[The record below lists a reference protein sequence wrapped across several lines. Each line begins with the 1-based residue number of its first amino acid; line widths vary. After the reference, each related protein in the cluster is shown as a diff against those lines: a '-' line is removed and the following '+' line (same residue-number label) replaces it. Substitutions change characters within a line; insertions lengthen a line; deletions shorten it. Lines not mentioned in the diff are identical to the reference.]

1 MTMTAPY
8 QFDPTGTLLANRI
21 TGEQHIITAVSDRNY
36 HFIVP
41 TFAPFFTEGCTVSYR
56 DVDNNVRYLVEG
68 IDFLFCFQFIAASRS
83 CAKPIYGGISFLNL
97 QLAGVVTLV
106 YQTVGGEWT
115 LDPVQINQILSD
127 MTRNPR
133 FTSWEQ
139 VAQVPTL
146 FPVVDHEWN
155 LTDLVGMSEV
165 VQSVD
170 DIALA
175 IANRPAATPVPDY
188 GLIPTKDMLG
198 LGNVQNFG
206 VATDAEARAGT
217 SITKYMTPRAVRLA
231 IEFVINTIGDA
242 AATLLE
248 LASKAGASMIG
259 TATNQTLD
267 QAVLRVKNITELR
280 LLDIP
285 STDPEKVHTVLVLG
299 IDTLGDSTSSTY
311 YWSTSNNEVD
321 NGYTVIRPIS
331 SNTIG
336 RWIHEDKDAYAVY
349 GFNST
354 ANQTTYTLD
363 RSPLPGTT
371 VKVVINKFVELINT
385 INFQINDK
393 TITFL
398 EALSADERIDIV
410 IQTRPVKVND
420 PANRIYQKF
429 IVANQNDVFLLTRR
443 PVDSDGYC
451 LRLNDGLVLFNG
463 IDFTVTDN
471 QISVIYPILAG
482 DVLEFMSHFHPT
494 GLPAFILRQS
504 VGY

>member
-1 MTMTAPY
+1 MTAPY
-8 QFDPTGTLLANRI
+8 QFDPTGTLPANRI
-21 TGEQHIITAVSDRNY
+21 TGEQHILTAVAGRNY
-36 HFIVP
+36 HFVVP
-41 TFAPFFTEGCTVSYR
+41 TYAPFFADGCTVSYR
-56 DVDNNVRYLVEG
+56 DIDNNIRYLVEG

-97 QLAGVVTLV
+97 ELAGVVTLV
-106 YQTVGGEWT
+106 YQTVGGVWT
-115 LDPVQINQILSD
+115 LDPVQINEILSD
-127 MTRNPR
+127 TTRNPR
-133 FTSWEQ
+133 VTSWEQ
-139 VAQVPTL
+139 IANVPTL

-155 LTDLVGMSEV
+155 LTDLVGMSDV
-165 VQSVD
+165 VQSIDEVS
-170 DIALA
+170 LA
-175 IANRPAATPVPDY
+175 IANKPVPAPVADY
-188 GLIPTKDMLG
+188 GALPTKNMLG

-231 IEFVINTIGDA
+231 IEFLVDTIGDA
-242 AATLLE
+242 AASLLA

-259 TATNQTLD
+259 TVTNQTLD
-267 QAVLRVKNITELR
+267 QAVLRVKNLDELR

-285 STDPEKVHTVLVLG
+285 TTTDAEKVHTVIVLG
-299 IDTLGDSTSSTY
+299 MQEVGDTTSSTY
-311 YWSTSNNEVD
+311 YWSMSNNEVD
-321 NGYTVIRPIS
+321 NDYTVIKPIA
-331 SNTIG
+331 NPTLG

-354 ANQTTYTLD
+354 LNQTTYTLG

-371 VKVVINKFVELINT
+371 VKIVVNKFVELLNT
-385 INFQINDK
+385 INFQVNDK

-398 EALSADERIDIV
+398 EALPADQRVDIV

-429 IVANQNDVFLLTRR
+429 TVTSQLDVFLLTRR
-443 PVDSDGYC
+443 AVDADGYC

-463 IDFTVTDN
+463 VDFTVTDN
-471 QISVIYPILAG
+471 QISVVYPIEAG
-482 DVLEFMSHFHPT
+482 DTLEFMSHFHPT
-494 GLPAFILRQS
+494 GMPPFMLRQI

>member
-1 MTMTAPY
+1 MPTPY
-8 QFDPTGTLLANRI
+8 QFDPTGTSPANRI
-21 TGEQHIITAVSDRNY
+21 TGEQHILTAVAGRNY
-36 HFIVP
+36 HFVVP
-41 TFAPFFTEGCTVSYR
+41 TYAPFFAESFSVSYR
-56 DVDNNVRYLVEG
+56 DIDNNVRYLVEG
-68 IDFLFCFQFIAASRS
+68 IDFLFCFQFVAASRS

-97 QLAGVVTLV
+97 QLAGVVTVV
-106 YQTVGGEWT
+106 YQTVGGVWT
-115 LDPVQINQILSD
+115 LDPVKINEILSD
-127 MTRNPR
+127 TERNPR
-133 FTSWEQ
+133 VTSWEQ
-139 VAQVPTL
+139 VADVPTL

-155 LTDLVGMSEV
+155 LIDLVGMSDV

-170 DIALA
+170 EVAQA
-175 IANRPAATPVPDY
+175 IANRPAPTPVPDY

-206 VATDAEARAGT
+206 IATDAEARAGT
-217 SITKYMTPRAVRLA
+217 SITKYMTPRGVRLA
-231 IEFVINTIGDA
+231 IEFVIDTIGDA
-242 AATLLE
+242 AATLLA
-248 LASKAGASMIG
+248 LASKAGAAMIG

-267 QAVLRVKNITELR
+267 QAVLRVKNLTELR

-285 STDPEKVHTVLVLG
+285 STDPEKVHTVIVLG
-299 IDTLGDSTSSTY
+299 MESIGDSTSSVY

-331 SNTIG
+331 SITIG

-354 ANQTTYTLD
+354 ANQTTYTLG

-371 VKVVINKFVELINT
+371 VKVVVNKFVELLNT
-385 INFQINDK
+385 INFQVNDK
-393 TITFL
+393 DITFFEPL
-398 EALSADERIDIV
+398 VADQRVDIV

-429 IVANQNDVFLLTRR
+429 TVTNQNDIFLLTRR
-443 PVDSDGYC
+443 PADPDGYC

-463 IDFTVTDN
+463 VDFTVTDN
-471 QISVIYPILAG
+471 QVSVSYPILSG
-482 DVLEFMSHFHPT
+482 DTLEFMSHFHPT
-494 GLPAFILRQS
+494 GMPPFMLRQL